1 MLKHRMTS
9 MSRFLLI
16 TLMGPAMALAMC
28 VSLAWSL
35 ESDWA
40 ETEGGRM
47 RLVVD
52 PTPRDDGMIA
62 GYLDIA
68 LDPGWKTYWRDPG
81 GSGIPPMLDFSQS
94 RGVAF
99 EEMAYPPP
107 VRINDG
113 YAIWSGYTAPVQFP
127 LTFRRTASGDAQIR
141 ALAFIGICDKICV
154 PFQAELTV
162 DLPGAANSHDS
173 VTPLVES
180 AFARLPEPAGA
191 DFNLENV
198 SFNINGSEL
207 EVSANLPSFRPSGVT
222 PELFVAG
229 PEGFAFAPPV
239 LTVDEGGMVSW
250 SMRVESAP
258 ASVSRDR
265 KIALDLVVTLGQ
277 RAIGQRLDVE
287 PAASE

>member
-1 MLKHRMTS
+1 MFQLRMTPV
-9 MSRFLLI
+9 SRFLF
-16 TLMGPAMALAMC
+16 TALMGPAMALAMS
-28 VSLAWSL
+28 VSSALSL
-35 ESDWA
+35 ESGWA

-62 GYLDIA
+62 GYLDVA

-94 RGVAF
+94 RGITF

-127 LTFRRTASGDAQIR
+127 LIFRRTASGDAQIR

-154 PFQAELTV
+154 PFQAELAV
-162 DLPGAANSHDS
+162 ELPGNANSHDS
-173 VTPLVES
+173 VTPLVEA

-198 SFNINGSEL
+198 SLDLNGQEL
-207 EVSANLPSFRPSGVT
+207 EVSANLPAFRPAGVT

-229 PEGFAFAPPV
+229 PDGFAFARPV
-239 LTVDEGGMVSW
+239 LTADEGGHVSW
-250 SMRVESAP
+250 SVRVESIP
-258 ASVSRDR
+258 DSVSHDD
-265 KIALDLVVTLGQ
+265 KVALDLVVTLGQ